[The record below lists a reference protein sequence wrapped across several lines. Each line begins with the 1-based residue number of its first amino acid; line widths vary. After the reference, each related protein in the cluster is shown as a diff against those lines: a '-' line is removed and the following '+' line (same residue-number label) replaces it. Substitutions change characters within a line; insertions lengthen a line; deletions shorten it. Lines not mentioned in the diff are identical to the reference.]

1 MERSTSDISH
11 WIKSE
16 ARRLGF
22 TSCGIAR
29 AGFLEEEADHLDT
42 WLKKGYHGEMRYM
55 ENHFDKRLDPRK
67 LVHGA
72 RSVISLLYN
81 YYPEETQIQNTYK
94 IAKYAYGEDYHQVI
108 RSRLR
113 ELVGC
118 MQERLGSFHARVFT
132 DSAPV
137 MERTWA
143 KMAGLGWIGKHS
155 LLISKQKGSY
165 FFLAEIITDLE
176 LEPDIPFA
184 SDHCGSCTRCIDA
197 CPTEAILPNNTID
210 GGRCISYLTIELKEQ
225 IPLSFKDK
233 MEDWMFGCDICQDVC
248 PWNRFSKP
256 HSEPLFRPH
265 PDLLNFTKKDWEE
278 ISEETYGEIFK
289 GSAVKRAKYEGLRRT
304 IEFLKK

>member
-67 LVHGA
+67 LVPGA

-176 LEPDIPFA
+176 LEPDIPFP
-184 SDHCGSCTRCIDA
+184 SDHCGSCTRCIAA

-256 HSEPLFRPH
+256 HNEPLFRPH
-265 PDLLNFTKKDWEE
+265 PDLLNFTKKEWEE
-278 ISEETYGEIFK
+278 ISEETYGKIFK
-289 GSAVKRAKYEGLRRT
+289 GSAVKRAKYEGLKRT
-304 IEFLKK
+304 IDFLKK

>member
-1 MERSTSDISH
+1 MERSRSDISQ

-16 ARRLGF
+16 SRRLGF
-22 TSCGIAR
+22 ASCGIAK
-29 AGFLEEEADHLDT
+29 AGFLEEEAEHLDT
-42 WLKKGYHGEMRYM
+42 WLQKGYHGEMRYM

-67 LVHGA
+67 LVPGA

-81 YYPEETQIQNTYK
+81 YYPGETQIQNTYK
-94 IAKYAYGEDYHQVI
+94 IAKYAYGDDYHQVI

-113 ELVGC
+113 ELVAC
-118 MQERLGSFHARVFT
+118 MQDRLGGFHARVFT

-143 KMAGLGWIGKHS
+143 KKAGLGWIGKHS

-248 PWNRFSKP
+248 PWNRFSKA

-278 ISEETYGEIFK
+278 ISEETYREIFK

>member
-67 LVHGA
+67 LVPGA

-113 ELVGC
+113 ELVAC
-118 MQERLGSFHARVFT
+118 MQDRLGGFHARVFT

-176 LEPDIPFA
+176 LEPDIPFP
-184 SDHCGSCTRCIDA
+184 SDHCGSCTRCIAA

-256 HSEPLFRPH
+256 HNEPLFRPH
-265 PDLLNFTKKDWEE
+265 PDLLNFTKKEWEE
-278 ISEETYGEIFK
+278 ISEETYGKIFK
-289 GSAVKRAKYEGLRRT
+289 GSAVKRAKYEGLKRT
-304 IEFLKK
+304 IDFLKK